1 MKVTIEQGALLKAL
15 EHVQSVVER
24 RDTIPILS
32 NVVLEAQNGA
42 LLLTATDLEIEIKE
56 IKNVGLIFIQ

>member
-24 RDTIPILS
+24 RNT
-32 NVVLEAQNGA
+32 
-42 LLLTATDLEIEIKE
+42 
-56 IKNVGLIFIQ
+56 